1 MPCPKCH
8 ALFLVGAHAARP
20 YKDLASGFGTV
31 PFVAVFQVF
40 YSGYNA
46 PVVLNTSGASLTMKK
61 LLLLETLFLGGLVWT
76 PVLLSAA
83 EDPGNRAC
91 NLQGREIALRISEEV
106 SPDTS
111 ASERNR
117 IAAIAEEVCRDFAV
131 STAGP
136 APENMPVISRPAT
149 AQQSAQAVTAPA
161 AAAPEAAAQATDAEE
176 ESGLFGDIR
185 IIDPEDRVRR
195 PGLKRR

>member
-1 MPCPKCH
+1 
-8 ALFLVGAHAARP
+8 
-20 YKDLASGFGTV
+20 
-31 PFVAVFQVF
+31 
-40 YSGYNA
+40 
-46 PVVLNTSGASLTMKK
+46 MKK
-61 LLLLETLFLGGLVWT
+61 LLIPVLNAFLFGGLVWM
-76 PVLLSAA
+76 PVHLGAA

-106 SPDTS
+106 SRESS

-117 IAAIAEEVCRDFAV
+117 IVAIAEEVCRDFAV
-131 STAGP
+131 TTAGP

-149 AQQSAQAVTAPA
+149 AQQSAQAVAAPVT
-161 AAAPEAAAQATDAEE
+161 AAPESAAQVADAEE
-176 ESGLFGDIR
+176 DGGLLGDIR